1 MTPPSHPSLHEALP
15 IKSHCAAIGDSAAAW
30 RPCATAPRGRSRNPD
45 RKRAA
50 MEACLAA
57 RAFAAGFCRGAD
69 PERACRRH
77 VIGAHHEHW
86 LRGYH
91 AGLRA
96 AEHATQRYLRD
107 QLQPSS
113 TPPDASA
120 TATAAIGAN
129 RASSTPSPPRARA
142 TRTTRAPLPPQ
153 LTCSEVT
160 TRQAHS
166 LSSRSVATAPAA
178 AARGSRTSWSPDRSH
193 PRCTAVAWLRIRM
206 ATSAPR
212 ASRPSRYR
220 SRPDAPRSPQRS
232 STGAEDLPRDV
243 ARA

>member
-1 MTPPSHPSLHEALP
+1 MKHSPSRRMAPR
-15 IKSHCAAIGDSAAAW
+15 SAAPPLPDDLVQQLNA
-30 RPCATAPRGRSRNPD
+30 GLRSRNAD

-77 VIGAHHEHW
+77 VIGPHHEHW
-86 LRGYH
+86 LAGYH

-120 TATAAIGAN
+120 TATAAIGAI
-129 RASSTPSPPRARA
+129 RADVASSTPGPPRARA
-142 TRTTRAPLPPQ
+142 TRTTRAPFSPQ
-153 LTCSEVT
+153 LT
-160 TRQAHS
+160 
-166 LSSRSVATAPAA
+166 LF
-178 AARGSRTSWSPDRSH
+178 
-193 PRCTAVAWLRIRM
+193 
-206 ATSAPR
+206 
-212 ASRPSRYR
+212 
-220 SRPDAPRSPQRS
+220 
-232 STGAEDLPRDV
+232 
-243 ARA
+243 